1 MTIVGQNAR
10 KPQMSRDTVLKVS
23 VKLLVDIIYTTLA

>member
-1 MTIVGQNAR
+1 MTIVGQIAR
-10 KPQMSRDTVLKVS
+10 KRQMSRDTVLKAS